1 MRLAVGQGQRA
12 SALRYLA
19 SRRASPYLLLG
30 LAVLFWAGNFVVGR
44 AAHEVVPPIAFNFW
58 RWTVALAV
66 LLPFAWPELQRHWT
80 MVLHEWRSLAALA
93 LCGITAFHSAVY
105 LGLGDAEAING
116 ALYFATSPL
125 FFVLFA
131 WLLLGERIGGARTL
145 GIAAS
150 IAGALLVIGRG
161 DPRNLLGL
169 EFAAGDLWLVLSVVF
184 WALYSVLL
192 RRRPPALPPLA
203 LLAAIVGYGLA
214 FLLPLYAAELWS
226 GRTVQ
231 VGPKSLAS
239 LAYVALFPSV
249 IAYVF
254 WNRGVREVGPSLAGL
269 FLPLMPVFSAVLA
282 IPFLGERLAWYHCAG
297 AALVGSGILLA
308 RGRAATRLPRPSTNP
323 DCRHD
328 RSGGG
333 G

>member
-1 MRLAVGQGQRA
+1 LRHLAT
-12 SALRYLA
+12 
-19 SRRASPYLLLG
+19 RRASPYLLLG

-58 RWTVALAV
+58 RWTVALLV
-66 LLPFAWPELQRHWT
+66 LLPFAWAELSRHWT
-80 MVLHEWRSLAALA
+80 LVLREWRILAALA

-125 FFVLFA
+125 FFVLLA
-131 WLLLGERIGGARTL
+131 WLLLGERIGGAQML

-161 DPRNLLGL
+161 DPQVLLGL

-192 RRRPPALPPLA
+192 KRRPAALPPLA
-203 LLAAIVGYGLA
+203 LLAAIIGYGLML
-214 FLLPLYAAELWS
+214 LLPFYAAELWS

-231 VGPKSLAS
+231 IGPKSVAS

-269 FLPLMPVFSAVLA
+269 FLPLMPVFSAALA
-282 IPFLGERLAWYHCAG
+282 VPFLGERLAWYHCAG
-297 AALVGSGILLA
+297 GALVVLGILLA
-308 RGRAATRLPRPSTNP
+308 RTATRLPRPRTNL
-323 DCRHD
+323 DYRHD
-328 RSGGG
+328 RTRGGA
-333 G
+333 